1 MSEQPS
7 ELRGALPAGT
17 VLRGYV
23 IEAVLGYGGYGVVYR
38 ARHEEL
44 GHLVA
49 IKEYLPADLS
59 VRDRGT
65 VFPRSTDWQ
74 EVYEDGKRRFLE
86 EAKRV
91 VQFTAEPGVV
101 TCLDFFRANGTAYL
115 VMEHVDGLPLADL
128 LKGRE
133 GSGRPLNEEELLS
146 LVIPLLKT
154 LSRLHEAGVLHRD
167 VKPSNILVRR
177 ADGQPMLIDFG
188 AAKEGVALH
197 SKSVAPYTEGYAA
210 LEQIG
215 EGELGPWTDIYGVG
229 AVMWR
234 IVAGGSPPWT
244 PPNPSRVELRAAA
257 VLTGKPDPLPLA
269 VELGAGRFSRGLLE
283 AVDRCMVIRADE
295 RIQSAE
301 ELSRWL
307 AGQNEIRPESAPESL
322 PEAPP
327 GRSTNQVGRV
337 VAKTFAA
344 LVLGAAVWIGMTGHL
359 PWSPPKEVDVGPPA
373 TTVEDGPVDAPEPMP
388 GSFRVETVPAAAV
401 VALLNGGPRYEPG
414 MRLEPGRYQIEV
426 SAPGYATRRE
436 LVEHGTADTV
446 RRIEL
451 REHESPAPTP
461 ERPPEPKRDTEPKSR
476 PSRPSEWTNSVGM
489 RFVRI
494 PAGEFL
500 MGSTSELAYDYERP
514 VTRVQIRSAFWMG
527 KYEVTQ
533 RQWRAVMGDNP
544 SRFENCGPD
553 CPVESVSW
561 DDVQRFVR
569 KLNVMEETARYRLP
583 TEAEWEYAARAG
595 TSTDTSAG
603 NLQIHGERNA
613 PLLDGIAWYG
623 GNSGVDYAGAYDC
636 LDWAEKQYSSSWCG
650 PHPVGEK
657 DPNAFGLHDML
668 GNVWEWV
675 RDWHWE
681 YPGGSLTDPT
691 GSAEGSNRVFRGCD
705 WGSYA
710 RSCRSSDRLWD
721 DPDTRDANLGF
732 RLRASAPGNATQ
744 RELVEHGTTDG
755 IGPGSERGVGGG
767 VARIGGAVSQPR
779 VIYKVEPHYTQEARD
794 AKLQGIVMLT
804 LEVWEDGLAHNIRV
818 INSLGLGLDEKAVE
832 AVKQWRFSP
841 GMKDGK
847 PVKVLAQIQVSFR
860 LL

>member
-7 ELRGALPAGT
+7 KLRDALPAGT

-59 VRDRGT
+59 VRDRRN
-65 VFPRSTDWQ
+65 VFPRSTDWL

-86 EAKRV
+86 EAKRIV
-91 VQFTAEPGVV
+91 HFTAEPGVV

-154 LSRLHEAGVLHRD
+154 LSRLHAAGVLHRD

-177 ADGQPMLIDFG
+177 RDGQPMLIDFG

-210 LEQIG
+210 LEQVG
-215 EGELGPWTDIYGVG
+215 EGELGPWTDIYGAG

-234 IVAGGSPPWT
+234 IVAGGGPPWT

-269 VELGAGRFSRGLLE
+269 VEMGAGRFSRGLLE
-283 AVDRCMVIRADE
+283 AVDRCLVIRADE

-307 AGQNEIRPESAPESL
+307 EGQNETRPESTPELL
-322 PEAPP
+322 PEAPLD
-327 GRSTNQVGRV
+327 RSTIQVGRV
-337 VAKTFAA
+337 AAKTLAA
-344 LVLGAAVWIGMTGHL
+344 LVVGAAVWIGMVGHL
-359 PWSPPKEVDVGPPA
+359 PWSPPNEVDVDSQA
-373 TTVEDGPVDAPEPMP
+373 TTAEDGPVEAPEPVP

-414 MRLEPGRYQIEV
+414 MRLEPGRYQVEV

-436 LVEHGTADTV
+436 SVEHGTADTV
-446 RRIEL
+446 WRIEL
-451 REHESPAPTP
+451 REHESPAPA
-461 ERPPEPKRDTEPKSR
+461 TE
-476 PSRPSEWTNSVGM
+476 RPSEWTNSVGM

-500 MGSTSELAYDYERP
+500 MGSNSKLAYDYERP

-533 RQWRAVMGDNP
+533 RQWRAVMGENP
-544 SRFENCGPD
+544 SRFKSCGPD

-561 DDVQRFVR
+561 DDVQGFVR
-569 KLNVMEETARYRLP
+569 RLSDMEETVRYRLP

-595 TSTDTSAG
+595 TSTDTPAG
-603 NLQIHGERNA
+603 DLQIHGERNA

-623 GNSGVDYAGAYDC
+623 GNSGVDYSGAYDC
-636 LDWAEKQYSSSWCG
+636 LNWAEKQYPSSRCG

-657 DPNAFGLHDML
+657 EPNAFGLHDML

-675 RDWHWE
+675 RDRHGE
-681 YPGGSLTDPT
+681 YPGRSLTDPT
-691 GSAEGSNRVFRGCD
+691 GPVEGSSRVFRGCD

-721 DPDTRDANLGF
+721 DPDIRDANLGF
-732 RLRASAPGNATQ
+732 RLLVTAPVSAKQ
-744 RELVEHGTTDG
+744 RELVEDGTTDDVA
-755 IGPGSERGVGGG
+755 PGSDGGVGGE
-767 VARIGGAVSQPR
+767 VARTGGAVSRPR
-779 VIYKVEPHYTQEARD
+779 LIYKVEPEYTEEARK
-794 AKLQGIVMLT
+794 AELQGTVMLSV
-804 LEVWEDGLAHNIRV
+804 EVWEDGLAHNIRV
-818 INSLGLGLDEKAVE
+818 LRSLGLGLDEKAVE
-832 AVKQWRFSP
+832 AVEQWKFSP
-841 GMKDGK
+841 GEKDGK